1 MDVHLL
7 YTQSPNNEDI
17 KAAEAS
23 LKQKKHGNKNY
34 HNIYLFNIKCKSN
47 SCDFACNTTSMH
59 FKRQYYFLIFNIRCI
74 YYVTYCLRTHRCA
87 TFPHLVLTLNDFIFN
102 CQTYFQTTF
111 KADSWGKMCSKF
123 MQKYS

>member
-7 YTQSPNNEDI
+7 YTKSPNNEDI

-34 HNIYLFNIKCKSN
+34 HNIYLFKIKCKSN

-59 FKRQYYFLIFNIRCI
+59 FKRQYCFLIFNIRCI

-87 TFPHLVLTLNDFIFN
+87 TFPTLFLL
-102 CQTYFQTTF
+102 
-111 KADSWGKMCSKF
+111 
-123 MQKYS
+123 